1 MSIFLILDLLSM
13 TLLMV
18 LGVPVVYAVLGAALI
33 YFLGHPD
40 LSTLIMMQ
48 QVQTPLRSFPLLSI
62 PFFILAG
69 TIMAKGGIAD
79 KIMSFA
85 YVYVGHWRG
94 GLAQVG
100 VLNSLVM
107 GSMSGSAVADAAVDS
122 RILVP
127 QMRKRGYSLGF
138 SAAIAAA
145 SSVIAPILPPSTSL
159 ILYGLLG
166 QVSVAALF
174 LGGVLPA
181 LLIAVGLM
189 GLVAI
194 ISRVRSYG
202 AMRELKT
209 TWKEKWNSLI
219 ECFWALMMPVILVGG
234 IRTGLFTITELAAM
248 AALYTLVVSMVI
260 YRTMSLVDLWEVLKD
275 TARTSATVLIIIGAS
290 GAFSYIFAIEQV
302 PLNIIT
308 WLSTVTDNSTIVLL
322 IVCLGLTFLGMV
334 IEGAAIMIIG
344 APILVGIATHFGIDP
359 VHMGVLVV
367 VTLTLSTLTPP
378 VGIVMFTVCSMTGCR
393 VETFLKEMLPFYAV
407 LFFILVLLVVF
418 PQLITTLPNW
428 LSK

>member
-1 MSIFLILDLLSM
+1 MSTFLILDLIGM

-18 LGVPVVYAVLGAALI
+18 VGVPVIYAVLGAALI
-33 YFLGHPD
+33 YFLGHAE
-40 LSTLIMMQ
+40 LSTLVMMQ
-48 QVQTPLRSFPLLSI
+48 QVQTALRSFPLLAI
-62 PFFILAG
+62 PFFIFAG
-69 TIMAKGGIAD
+69 TVMARGGIAD

-85 YVYVGHWRG
+85 YVLVGHWRG

-174 LGGVLPA
+174 LGGVVPA
-181 LLIAVGLM
+181 LVIAACLM
-189 GLVAI
+189 ALVAV
-194 ISRVRSYG
+194 ISRVRAYG
-202 AMRELKT
+202 SIQERKS
-209 TWKEKWNSLI
+209 TWAEKGRAFI
-219 ECFWALMMPVILVGG
+219 DCFWALMMPVILVGG

-248 AALYTLVVSMVI
+248 AAIYTLIVSMFI
-260 YRTMSLVDLWEVLKD
+260 YRTMSLIDLWDVLKD
-275 TARTSATVLIIIGAS
+275 TAKTSATVLIIIGAS

-302 PLNIIT
+302 PLKIIT
-308 WLSTVTDNSTIVLL
+308 WLSMVSDSSTVILL
-322 IVCLGLTFLGMV
+322 IVCLGLTLLGMV

-367 VTLTLSTLTPP
+367 VTLTFSTLTPP

-393 VETFLKEMLPFYAV
+393 IETFLKEMLPFYAV
-407 LFFILVLLVVF
+407 LFTILALLVLF
-418 PQLITTLPNW
+418 PQLVTTLPTW
-428 LSK
+428 LGR

>member
-1 MSIFLILDLLSM
+1 MSLFLILDLLGM
-13 TLLMV
+13 TVLMV
-18 LGVPVVYAVLGAALI
+18 LGIPVVYAVLGAALI

-48 QVQTPLRSFPLLSI
+48 QVQTPLRSFPLLAI

-69 TIMAKGGIAD
+69 TIMARGGIAD

-174 LGGVLPA
+174 IGGVLPA
-181 LLIAVGLM
+181 LLIAIGLM
-189 GLVAI
+189 GLVAV

-202 AMRELKT
+202 AMRERKT
-209 TWKEKWNSLI
+209 TLKEKWDSLI

-260 YRTMSLVDLWEVLKD
+260 YRTMSLTDLWEVLKD

-308 WLSTVTDNSTIVLL
+308 WLSTVTDNSTIILL

-407 LFFILVLLVVF
+407 LLFILVLLVVF
-418 PQLITTLPNW
+418 PQLVTTLPNW
-428 LSK
+428 LSR

>member
-1 MSIFLILDLLSM
+1 MSTFLVLDLLGM

-18 LGVPVVYAVLGAALI
+18 LGVPVFYAIMGAALI
-33 YFLGHPD
+33 YFLGND
-40 LSTLIMMQ
+40 LSTLVMMQ
-48 QVQTPLRSFPLLSI
+48 QMQTALRSFPLLAI

-69 TIMAKGGIAD
+69 TIMARGGIAD

-85 YVYVGHWRG
+85 YVLVGHWRG

-127 QMRKRGYSLGF
+127 QMRKRGYSIGF

-145 SSVIAPILPPSTSL
+145 SSVVAPILPPSTSL

-181 LLIAVGLM
+181 LIIVIGLM
-189 GLVAI
+189 VVVAI
-194 ISRVRSYG
+194 MSRVRQYG
-202 AMRELKT
+202 SVLESKT
-209 TWKEKWNSLI
+209 TWADKGRAFL

-234 IRTGLFTITELAAM
+234 IRTGLFTITELAAI
-248 AALYTLVVSMVI
+248 AALYTLVVSMFI
-260 YRTMSLVDLWEVLKD
+260 YRTMSVSDLWDVLKD
-275 TARTSATVLIIIGAS
+275 TAATSATVLIIIGAS

-302 PLNIIT
+302 PLNLIT
-308 WLSTVTDNSTIVLL
+308 WLSAISENKTVILL
-322 IVCLGLTFLGMV
+322 IVCLGLTVLGMV

-344 APILVGIATHFGIDP
+344 APILVSIAAHFGIDP

-367 VTLTLSTLTPP
+367 VALTLSTLTPP

-393 VETFLKEMLPFYAV
+393 VEAFLKEMVPFYV
-407 LFFILVLLVVF
+407 TLFSILALLVVF
-418 PQLITTLPNW
+418 PQLITTLPTW
-428 LSK
+428 LGQ

>member
-1 MSIFLILDLLSM
+1 MSTFLILDLLGM
-13 TLLMV
+13 TLAMV
-18 LGVPVVYAVLGAALI
+18 LGVPVVYAVIGAALV

-40 LSTLIMMQ
+40 LSTLVMMQ
-48 QVQTPLRSFPLLSI
+48 QIQTALRSFPLLAI

-69 TIMAKGGIAD
+69 TVMARGGIAE

-85 YVYVGHWRG
+85 YVLVGHWRG

-127 QMRKRGYSLGF
+127 QMRKHGYSLGF
-138 SAAIAAA
+138 SAAIAAS

-174 LGGVLPA
+174 LGGILPA
-181 LLIAVGLM
+181 FLIAVGLM
-189 GLVAI
+189 LVVAV
-194 ISRVRSYG
+194 ISRVRKYG
-202 AMRELKT
+202 SVRDHKSS
-209 TWKEKWNSLI
+209 WGEKGRALVD
-219 ECFWALMMPVILVGG
+219 CFWALMMPVILVGG
-234 IRTGLFTITELAAM
+234 IRTGMFTITELAAL
-248 AALYTLVVSMVI
+248 AAVYTIVVSMFI
-260 YRTMSLVDLWEVLKD
+260 YRAMSLRDFWDVLKES
-275 TARTSATVLIIIGAS
+275 ARTSATVLIIIGAS

-308 WLSTVTDNSTIVLL
+308 WLSGLSDNPVVILL
-322 IVCLGLTFLGMV
+322 VVCLGLTLLGMV

-344 APILVGIATHFGIDP
+344 APILVSVATHFGVDP

-378 VGIVMFTVCSMTGCR
+378 VGIVMFTVCSMTGCKIGA
-393 VETFLKEMLPFYAV
+393 FLREMAPFYLV
-407 LFFILVLLVVF
+407 LFSILVLLVLF
-418 PQLITTLPNW
+418 PQIITTIPAW
-428 LSK
+428 LSR